1 MNAFAVWPSLE
12 RFSTPHR
19 LAGPV
24 QLIARCVILILLS
37 VTQVIAAPTF
47 PALSGR
53 VIDEASL
60 LSPSA
65 RARITTLSEEHE
77 RATTNQ
83 VIVVTVNSLQGYPIE
98 DFGYQ
103 LGRQWGIGQQ
113 GKNNGVI
120 LIVAPNERAVR
131 IEVGYGHEGVLTDAL
146 TSQIIQS
153 LILPRFKLG
162 DFEGGII
169 EAVQAIIA
177 ALGGELSKVPTAP
190 REDKGFGSIPAM
202 VFALAMAGQFVSA
215 FASRLGGGLMFAAV
229 AGVVVWFTVG
239 SIVAALIA
247 AFLVFLFI
255 NVAPRGGGGGGI
267 FPGGLGRGGFGGGM
281 GGGGGFRGGGGSF
294 GGGGAS
300 GRW

>member
-1 MNAFAVWPSLE
+1 MGVGCRPLE
-12 RFSTPHR
+12 SVLVVAQCIVLF
-19 LAGPV
+19 
-24 QLIARCVILILLS
+24 LLS
-37 VTQVIAAPTF
+37 VAHAVAAPVF

-53 VIDEASL
+53 VVDEASL

-65 RARITTLSEEHE
+65 RARIATLAQEHE
-77 RATTNQ
+77 RATSNQ
-83 VIVVTVNSLQGYPIE
+83 IIVVTVNSLQGYPIE

-103 LGRQWGIGQQ
+103 LGRHWGIGQQ

-146 TSQIIQS
+146 TSRIIQS

-169 EAVQAIIA
+169 EAVRAIVA
-177 ALGGELSKVPTAP
+177 ALGGELSNMPAVPP
-190 REDKGFGSIPAM
+190 REDKGFGSVPAL

-215 FASRLGGGLMFAAV
+215 FTSRFGGGLMFAAV
-229 AGVVVWFTVG
+229 AGVIVWLTVG
-239 SIVAALIA
+239 SVVAALIA

-255 NVAPRGGGGGGI
+255 NVAPRGGGGGGF